1 MDWYITAAWYYDF
14 RSIFFVLAYLLEIVG
29 YTSFKANIVQYNIDQ
44 LVGASADEL
53 SIVIYWHCFSIPL
66 VLAVLQLCCC
76 FKYYARYST
85 SHSDSVRDTG

>member
-53 SIVIYWHCFSIPL
+53 SI
-66 VLAVLQLCCC
+66 LALLQYTGIGCTTTMLL
-76 FKYYARYST
+76 FQILYARYST
-85 SHSDSVRDTG
+85 SHSDSVCDTG